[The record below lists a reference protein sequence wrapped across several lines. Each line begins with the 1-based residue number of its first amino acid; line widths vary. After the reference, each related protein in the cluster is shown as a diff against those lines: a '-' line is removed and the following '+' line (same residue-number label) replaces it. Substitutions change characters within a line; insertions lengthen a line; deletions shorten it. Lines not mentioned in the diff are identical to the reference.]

1 MWYKTEN
8 GQLRTGEC
16 NLPKLQNVFKMNI
29 RVKNVFFPIPIL
41 VKCGWGTG
49 WNFSF
54 RQSVWLLEIFYF
66 NYFPFYSLIMSLEH
80 CQ

>member
-16 NLPKLQNVFKMNI
+16 NLPKLQNIFKMNI
-29 RVKNVFFPIPIL
+29 RVKNVLSPIPIL

-54 RQSVWLLEIFYF
+54 RQSVWVLENVYF